1 VNLTQDLRAL
11 VVVAAAPFVLRA
23 DDPVASVI
31 WLALCAH
38 AAWTRLRDLEKAGA
52 R

>member
-1 VNLTQDLRAL
+1 MTQDLYAL

-23 DDPVASVI
+23 DDPAASVI
-31 WLALCAH
+31 WLVLFAH
-38 AAWTRLRDLEKAGA
+38 AAWARSRDLAKAGA